1 MNPDRRLR
9 RGVVLGAAGVVV
21 VAVVVVAVVAGV
33 AIGRGAGDGAAP
45 GEGSVDVGF
54 ARDMAR
60 HHDQAVALSELVR
73 DRTDDPTIRQLA
85 RDIALTQQAQIGEM
99 RGWLDVWGRAPT
111 SLGPPMQWMDHP
123 ADQAMP
129 GLAGDDEI
137 AALTAA
143 EGVEAET
150 LFLELMIRHHQGGIH
165 MADAAADT
173 AGEDFV
179 RRLAGGMVESQQA
192 EVDYMADLLTERGV
206 DYRGAAASP
215 SAPASDE

>member
-1 MNPDRRLR
+1 MTSARRR
-9 RGVVLGAAGVVV
+9 RLGAAGAVL
-21 VAVVVVAVVAGV
+21 AVVVVAGLGLLVGRWWAGS
-33 AIGRGAGDGAAP
+33 GGSAP
-45 GEGSVDVGF
+45 GEDSVDVGF

-60 HHDQAVALSELVR
+60 HHDQAVELSELVR
-73 DRTDDPTIRQLA
+73 DRTDDPTVRQLA
-85 RDIALTQQAQIGEM
+85 KDIALTQQAQIGEM
-99 RGWLDVWGRAPT
+99 RGWLDVWGRPPT
-111 SLGPPMQWMDHP
+111 SVGPPMQWMDHP

-129 GLAGDDEI
+129 GLASDEEV
-137 AALTAA
+137 AELTAA

-165 MADAAADT
+165 MASAAADT
-173 AGEDFV
+173 AGEGFV

-215 SAPASDE
+215 AAPAADE